1 MNYHENLRK
10 IREERGIS
18 AEQAAELLGRSRQ
31 SYINIE
37 KGKTKLKIQELVTL
51 AEFYKVTADHLL
63 GLDQES

>member
-18 AEQAAELLGRSRQ
+18 AEQVAELLGRSRQ

-51 AEFYKVTADHLL
+51 AEFYKVAADHLL
-63 GLDQES
+63 GLDQDS

>member
-18 AEQAAELLGRSRQ
+18 AEQVAELLGRSRQ

-37 KGKTKLKIQELVTL
+37 KGKTKLKIQELVAL